1 MLETSRRVAVADDA
15 GRAATRKGCDPAH
28 SMRAI
33 YVVQKSIL
41 HDSHRCVRGETHT
54 SWHRMHT
61 ATGRE
66 EELETEPTAR
76 DGTLRFGRTSHGEAT
91 DG

>member
-1 MLETSRRVAVADDA
+1 VRSVRFGAIFQITRVN
-15 GRAATRKGCDPAH
+15 
-28 SMRAI
+28 
-33 YVVQKSIL
+33 
-41 HDSHRCVRGETHT
+41 VRGETHT

-76 DGTLRFGRTSHGEAT
+76 DGTLQFGRTSHGEAT